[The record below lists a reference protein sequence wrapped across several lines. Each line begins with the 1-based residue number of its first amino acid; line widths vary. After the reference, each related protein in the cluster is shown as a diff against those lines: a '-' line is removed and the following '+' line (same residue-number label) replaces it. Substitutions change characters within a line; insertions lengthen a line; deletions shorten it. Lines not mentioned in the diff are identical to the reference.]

1 MARFGTGRER
11 TEGSG
16 ETRGRQD
23 SSARPAT
30 YIVPLTGTPD
40 ARRSELG
47 GKGFNL
53 QRLVRA
59 NFHVPGGFVVTTA
72 AYRAVLREV
81 IPEWRRA
88 GGGLEELERLVASWP
103 LPEAIEREIL
113 EAAGRL
119 RDLTGASFI
128 VRSSA
133 TSEDHEHASMA
144 GLAATVANVVT
155 DDDLLRAIRVC
166 WASLLGREGVTYRSL
181 LPWSELLPE
190 MGVVVQQL
198 IPAQRA
204 GVLFT
209 VDPVTGADDRYLV
222 SGSWGLGETVV
233 SGRAADTATV
243 DRRSGRV
250 LRQEVAHKR
259 ERLVPDP
266 AGGTR
271 VDRVPGRMARRAVL
285 DESLVTRLWELARRV
300 EREFGGPQDLEW
312 AEWDQR
318 IYLLQARPVTALRRR
333 RRVVWT
339 STNVGEALPG
349 VGTPFTWSI
358 IYSFSRQ
365 GFVHAFRGLGCSV
378 PEDYP
383 IVGRVRGRIYLNL
396 SEFMSVASQVPF
408 MSPHILQQLG
418 GGGGAEALPG
428 TYEKLPS
435 LSFLLKAPLTG
446 VRTLTAGT
454 VNPVRVALWNQKFR
468 RFVDEFGGTDFAGLG
483 DPELLIWWQ
492 RSDEAFVS
500 TGTLM
505 LECSGQFLTTYVA
518 LALALRVLM
527 GAGGETAERALFSGL
542 SGVRSAEPGLDLL
555 RMARKVASMPRL
567 RELVRET
574 PPERLVEVLG
584 QGGEEGR
591 SLASAVEAFLRS
603 HGHRA
608 AREAELS
615 EPRWRED
622 PSFPLSVLRR
632 YLEADEPADPEVL
645 LAERREA
652 RERETQRVLSR
663 VPAGLR
669 AVFRR
674 ILADAQES
682 ARLRE
687 ELRNATV
694 HTLGFFRTL
703 AGETGRRM
711 VEAGL
716 LGRVDDAF
724 FLKREEMTAWLA
736 DRGEGTLF
744 PLVVAL
750 RRLEHEVLSALPAL
764 PPWFVM
770 EGDRIVSE
778 ETRVAVGRSLTGLA
792 GSPGVSTG
800 RVRVVRSPSEARD
813 LCPGEVLV
821 APFTDVGWTPLFLVA
836 SAVVTELGGPLS
848 HSCVVAREYGVPA
861 VVNVKDAVRLLRDGQ
876 LVTVDGDRGV
886 VIVEENG
893 H

>member
-1 MARFGTGRER
+1 MNAKNGGHRHNQGLGAAPTAPDCGGHGPCR
-11 TEGSG
+11 
-16 ETRGRQD
+16 
-23 SSARPAT
+23 
-30 YIVPLTGTPD
+30 YIVPLIGVPVSER
-40 ARRSELG
+40 AELG
-47 GKGFNL
+47 GKGYNL

-59 NFHVPGGFVVTTA
+59 NLHVPGGFVVTTA
-72 AYRAVLREV
+72 AYRAVLEGL
-81 IPEWRRA
+81 IPEWHE
-88 GGGLEELERLVASWP
+88 GGGALEELSRLVMTRP
-103 LPEAIEREIL
+103 IPEPIEREIL
-113 EAAGRL
+113 AAAGRL
-119 RDLTGASFI
+119 RGLTGASFI

-155 DDDLLRAIRVC
+155 DEELLRAVRVC
-166 WASLLGREGVTYRSL
+166 WASLLAREGVTYRSL
-181 LPWSELLPE
+181 LPWSALLPE
-190 MGVVVQQL
+190 MAVVVQQL
-198 IPAQRA
+198 IPALRA

-233 SGRAADTATV
+233 AGRAADTVTV
-243 DRRSGRV
+243 DRGTGRV

-271 VDRVPGRMARRAVL
+271 YDPVPGRMARRAVL
-285 DESLVTRLWELARRV
+285 DESLVSGLWELARKV
-300 EREFGGPQDLEW
+300 EREFGAPQDLEW
-312 AEWDQR
+312 AEWDGR

-358 IYSFSRQ
+358 IESFSRQ

-378 PEDYP
+378 PENYP

-408 MSPHILQQLG
+408 MTPQILQQLA

-435 LSFLLKAPLTG
+435 LAFLLKAPLTG
-446 VRTLTAGT
+446 VRTLAAGT
-454 VNPVRVALWNQKFR
+454 VNPVRVALWNQRFR
-468 RFVDEFGGTDFAGLG
+468 RFVDSFCGTELSGED
-483 DPELLIWWQ
+483 DRELLAWWQ
-492 RSDEAFVS
+492 QADEVFVS

-518 LALALRVLM
+518 IALALRVLLGG
-527 GAGGETAERALFSGL
+527 GAVAAERALFSGL

-555 RMARKVASMPRL
+555 RMARKVASMPGLRRKVLDTATDRL
-567 RELVRET
+567 LEELA
-574 PPERLVEVLG
+574 
-584 QGGEEGR
+584 GGSEEER
-591 SLASAVEAFLRS
+591 SLRLAVDAFLRS

-622 PSFPLSVLRR
+622 PTFPLSVLKR
-632 YLEADEPADPEVL
+632 YLEAGEPADPELL
-645 LAERREA
+645 LADRRQQ
-652 RERETQRVLSR
+652 REIETERVLRR

-669 AVFRR
+669 SIFRR
-674 ILADAQES
+674 FLTDAQES
-682 ARLRE
+682 TRMRE

-694 HTLGFFRTL
+694 HTMGFFRAL
-703 AGETGRRM
+703 AKETGRRM
-711 VEAGL
+711 ARN
-716 LGRVDDAF
+716 RVLSRADDAF
-724 FLKREEMTAWLA
+724 FLRREEMLSWLA
-736 DRGEGTLF
+736 KPEEAALF
-744 PLVVAL
+744 PLLVSL
-750 RRLEHEVLSALPAL
+750 RRLEYEVLSGLPDL

-770 EGDRIVSE
+770 DGDRIVSE
-778 ETRVAVGRSLTGLA
+778 ETRVAVGRSLPGLA
-792 GSPGVSTG
+792 GSPGVATG
-800 RVRVVRSPSEARD
+800 RVRLVRHPSEAGN
-813 LCPGEVLV
+813 LLPGEVLV

-861 VVNVKDAVRLLRDGQ
+861 VVNVKDAVRMLSDGQ

-886 VIVEENG
+886 VVVEQ
-893 H
+893 